1 MGTLDFASFTI
12 KKENYGTTI
21 RTVNNIKI
29 RHFGKTTHISFTGEG
44 FMRFQVRN
52 LAGALLAHNRGN
64 LTDIEL
70 KELIS
75 LPEKGKCH

>member
-1 MGTLDFASFTI
+1 
-12 KKENYGTTI
+12 
-21 RTVNNIKI
+21 
-29 RHFGKTTHISFTGEG
+29 
-44 FMRFQVRN
+44 MRFQVRN